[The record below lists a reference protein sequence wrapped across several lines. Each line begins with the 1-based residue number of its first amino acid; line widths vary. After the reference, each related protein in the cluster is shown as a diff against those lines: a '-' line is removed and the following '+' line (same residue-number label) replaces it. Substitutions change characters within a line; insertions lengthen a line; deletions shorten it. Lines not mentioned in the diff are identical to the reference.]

1 MNASHAPVSALDR
14 VEQRFNAVAAMLAA
28 GDTDHVVQASAAL
41 QSVIVELAG
50 LAAPGQG
57 LPLKSKA
64 DIDRMKAL
72 ARGISLLRQ
81 NVLRRAAH
89 VDQALAIVVPT
100 SAAST
105 YAGGGNPFS
114 TMARQTGQF
123 RVVAA

>member
-1 MNASHAPVSALDR
+1 MNSSQALDR
-14 VEQRFNAVAAMLAA
+14 VEQSLAAVAAILAA

-50 LAAPGQG
+50 LVAPGRG
-57 LPLKSKA
+57 APLKSKA
-64 DIDRMKAL
+64 DIDRLKAL
-72 ARGISLLRQ
+72 ARGMSLLRQ
-81 NVLRRAAH
+81 TVLRRAAY
-89 VDQALAIVVPT
+89 VNQALAIVVPT